1 MDLKTSLNT
10 LYTLQNQ
17 GKEED
22 ELEQEEGEE
31 D

>member
-10 LYTLQNQ
+10 LYTLHNQ